1 MNTSFRF
8 WPEQASTYA
17 EQLDPLSIF
26 HLVFGTIITLVVFAA
41 VVYLSLRYRRRSPD
55 ERPAPL
61 HEPHWFENA
70 FAAVMF
76 AVFMVMFFWGARVY
90 IMAFKE
96 APDALDIHV
105 IGKQWM
111 WKIQHPDG
119 TREINTLHVPL
130 GQRIQLT
137 IASQDVIHSF
147 YIPAFRIKQDAVP
160 GRYTKMVFE
169 PTKVGT
175 YHLFCAEYCGA
186 QHSGMIGS
194 VIVMEPEKYQEWLA
208 GTVPDESPSDSGA
221 RLFQQYGCV
230 TCHGVQAPSL
240 AGVFGRDV
248 DVILPS
254 GRPSRVKADEQY
266 LRESILDSGAKVV
279 AGYEPIMPS
288 FRGQLSEEQLIQLV
302 AYIKSLRGSQAGGP
316 GAATQPAGPAIRTP
330 DKTPYAPGPSIQTQ
344 KD

>member
-1 MNTSFRF
+1 MNKGFRL
-8 WPEQASTYA
+8 WPEQASTFSQ
-17 EQLDPLSIF
+17 QLDVLTAF
-26 HLVFGTIITLVVFAA
+26 LLVVSTVMTLVVFVA
-41 VVYLSLRYRRRSPD
+41 VVFFALRYRRRRAD

-70 FAAVMF
+70 FAIGMF
-76 AVFMVMFFWGARVY
+76 IPFLVMFFWGARLYFV
-90 IMAFKE
+90 AFKD

-130 GQRIQLT
+130 GQRVQLT
-137 IASQDVIHSF
+137 IASQDTIHSF

-160 GRYTKMVFE
+160 GRYTRMVFE
-169 PTKVGT
+169 ATKVGE

-186 QHSGMIGS
+186 QHSGMVGR
-194 VIVMEPEKYQEWLA
+194 VVVMEPEKYQEWLA
-208 GTVPDESPSDSGA
+208 GTIPDETPAESGA
-221 RLFQQYGCV
+221 RLFQQYGCI
-230 TCHGVQAPSL
+230 TCHGVQAPTL
-240 AGVFGRDV
+240 AGLYGRQR

-254 GRPSRVKADEQY
+254 GRQTTVVADENY
-266 LRESILDSGAKVV
+266 LRESILDSSARIV
-279 AGYEPIMPS
+279 AGYQPVMPS

-302 AYIKSLRGSQAGGP
+302 AYIKSLRGAQTGG
-316 GAATQPAGPAIRTP
+316 ATQPTGPAIRTP
-330 DKTPYAPGPSIQTQ
+330 DKTPYAPGPSQQTQ